1 MDLVYLYQP
10 LRAPWARVCV
20 LCALALTLASGC
32 SSQVNA
38 APKPEFTP
46 PYQVNEEKPNELLV
60 RDDVAARL
68 ETAPVE
74 GGGAVMA
81 HVVGYG
87 RTAFAPDA
95 SYSVR
100 VPFTSFVERV
110 HVGLGDAVKKGDVLA
125 TLRSSE
131 VAKLRAE
138 VRAAEVSVEA
148 ERRTLQR
155 LKQLVSDGTATE
167 RERNEAEA
175 RLTGAT
181 QLLAGL
187 RAQLSAVGV
196 TDKAG
201 DSFVLRAHAAGKVL
215 QRTVDPGELVGPD
228 SAEPAFVIG
237 DPERLVVQASFP
249 ERDSTWLREGLP
261 CRAKLHALGG
271 LSVEGTLSRVSRA
284 ANRQTRSL
292 EAVCTP
298 TRVDPGLSLSA
309 EMTARVEVAVDA
321 DQQLLV
327 PRSAVLLRRDHYVV
341 FVQKG
346 ERVLERREVVVGQ
359 PLADRIQIVAGLEP
373 HDRVVTSGAVLLDGE
388 LDRLL

>member
-1 MDLVYLYQP
+1 
-10 LRAPWARVCV
+10 
-20 LCALALTLASGC
+20 
-32 SSQVNA
+32 VNA

-46 PYQVNEEKPNELLV
+46 PYQVKPDAPNELLV
-60 RDDVAARL
+60 REDVAARL

-74 GGGAVMA
+74 GGGAVKA

-110 HVGLGDAVKKGDVLA
+110 HVGLGDAVNKGDVLA

-138 VRAAEVSVEA
+138 LRAAEVSVEA

-167 RERNEAEA
+167 RERNEAES
-175 RLTGAT
+175 RLTAAT

-187 RAQLSAVGV
+187 RGQLAAVGV
-196 TDKAG
+196 SDTAG
-201 DSFVLRAHAAGKVL
+201 DRFVLRAHAAGKLL

-228 SAEPAFVIG
+228 SPEPAFVIG
-237 DPERLVVQASFP
+237 DPERLWVLASFP

-261 CRAKLHALGG
+261 CSAKLHALGG
-271 LSVEGTLSRVSRA
+271 LSVEGTLTRVSRA
-284 ANRQTRSL
+284 ADRQTRSL

-321 DQQLLV
+321 NQQLLV
-327 PRSAVLLRRDHYVV
+327 PRSAVLLRRDQYVV
-341 FVQKG
+341 FVQKS

-359 PLADRIQIVAGLEP
+359 PLADRIQVVAGLEP